1 MMKNIERKNGVESH
15 KTHLSTQTSFSSS
28 PAMLAQLKSKP
39 QDDDNSVGSE
49 SVEGPGAAAAQQ
61 LSSEP
66 SSTLLSLDEKN
77 DTQVTCDVLCSLS
90 AAYPQGPLAPCS
102 DSSSNTGV
110 SEKRKSKSCPK
121 QHQLPL
127 FLSSTFI

>member
-1 MMKNIERKNGVESH
+1 
-15 KTHLSTQTSFSSS
+15 
-28 PAMLAQLKSKP
+28 MLAQLKSKSQ
-39 QDDDNSVGSE
+39 QDDISEASE
-49 SVEGPGAAAAQQ
+49 SVAGPGAAAAAQQ

-66 SSTLLSLDEKN
+66 SSTLLSPDEKN

-110 SEKRKSKSCPK
+110 SEKRKSKTCPK